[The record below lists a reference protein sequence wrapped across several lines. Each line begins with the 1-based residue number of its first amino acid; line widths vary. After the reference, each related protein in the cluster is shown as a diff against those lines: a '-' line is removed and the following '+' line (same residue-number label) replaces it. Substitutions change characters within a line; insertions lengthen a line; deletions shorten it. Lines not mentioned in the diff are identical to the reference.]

1 MTAILSSTRTSEP
14 QRAEVAVPIVSA
26 ESRTLVALVFAFKT
40 CAAALL
46 ALFLAFWLELDEP
59 KWALLTVFVVSQ
71 PESGLVLAKSFYRIL
86 GTIAGTLVSIA
97 LVFLFAQYGE
107 LFLASLAAWIGLCN
121 FAARA
126 MRNFTAYGFLLAGYT
141 VAILGV
147 PAAINPSGAYPL
159 VVARFTEIVLGIAC
173 AALVSRV
180 MFPRELAPKLVA
192 LVRELAR
199 CADRFAAAAIRPAA
213 HHEHLADERAQ
224 LVKDFVAVEAMR
236 ASAFFESADA
246 RLLDKRCRGVTYAA
260 LDLCVV
266 AEVAAARFG
275 SAAHSA
281 STSLWSFPALNLRD
295 E

>member
-1 MTAILSSTRTSEP
+1 MGASDGVRRLP
-14 QRAEVAVPIVSA
+14 AGQRSRSRQELLPHPRHHRRSA
-26 ESRTLVALVFAFKT
+26 RFDRA
-40 CAAALL
+40 
-46 ALFLAFWLELDEP
+46 
-59 KWALLTVFVVSQ
+59 
-71 PESGLVLAKSFYRIL
+71 RIL
-86 GTIAGTLVSIA
+86 VGAVRRAFPGIARCMDRLVRFCGPRHA
-97 LVFLFAQYGE
+97 EFH
-107 LFLASLAAWIGLCN
+107 
-121 FAARA
+121 R
-126 MRNFTAYGFLLAGYT
+126 YGFLLAGYT

-147 PAAINPSGAYPL
+147 PTALNPSGAYPL

-180 MFPRELAPKLVA
+180 MFPRELARKLVA

-213 HHEHLADERAQ
+213 HHEHLAVERAQ

-266 AEVAAARFG
+266 AEVATARFG
-275 SAAHSA
+275 LAAHSA
-281 STSLWSFPALNLRD
+281 STSLWSFPALISETNNTPRENGTAVATLVAAADQRALYDAQARLHEAEPLSTAALAWQDRKPLLRFGRIRSQQR
-295 E
+295 